1 MNRESIEKHMLKTYG
16 CSPEYPWMSAPGYA
30 VYRHGDNKK
39 WFAVVM
45 DISKRKLGIDSD
57 EIIDIMNVK
66 CDPFLIGTLL
76 AEPGFFRAYH
86 MNKSHWIRLNNQ
98 H

>member
-1 MNRESIEKHMLKTYG
+1 MNREAIEKHILKSYG
-16 CSPEYPWMSAPGYA
+16 SNPEYPWMSAPGYA

-76 AEPGFFRAYH
+76 AEPGFFRT
-86 MNKSHWIRLNNQ
+86 
-98 H
+98 